1 MINIKA
7 YSQDLRD
14 RVIITYKEGKTSLKD
29 ITTTFKICMD
39 TAKDWIKRFETTGD
53 YSSRQASVNGRR
65 PRFNDKQAV
74 LTFIKNNPDADGIAI
89 RDAVAPELPMSTF
102 YDTLKRM
109 EITFKKKSQNIK
121 REKK

>member
-14 RVIITYKEGKTSLKD
+14 RVIIAYKEGEISLKT

-53 YSSRQASVNGRR
+53 YRSRQSSVNGRR
-65 PRFNDKQAV
+65 PRFTDKQAV

>member
-1 MINIKA
+1 MKA

-14 RVIITYKEGKTSLKD
+14 RVIITYKEGKTSLKT

-39 TAKDWIKRFETTGD
+39 TAKDWIKRFEITGD
-53 YSSRQASVNGRR
+53 YSSRQSSVHGRR
-65 PRFNDKQAV
+65 PRFTDKEAI
-74 LTFIKNNPDADGIAI
+74 LKFIKDNPDADGITI
-89 RDAVAPELPMSTF
+89 RDAVAPAIPMSTF

-121 REKK
+121 REKR